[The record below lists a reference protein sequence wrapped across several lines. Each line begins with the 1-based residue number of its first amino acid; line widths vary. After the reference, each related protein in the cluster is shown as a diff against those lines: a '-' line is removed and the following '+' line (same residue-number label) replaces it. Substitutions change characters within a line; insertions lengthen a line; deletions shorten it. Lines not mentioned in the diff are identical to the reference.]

1 MKNTVVTTC
10 LFIIALFGF
19 ENTCFAQKTQKKVC
33 SCKEVGG
40 RTCSGT
46 IKCNKGCSAIC
57 GRKNTCYLAC
67 SKELIGRNLDLEVF
81 QQTSKEIAEKLAAE
95 TQVPIDF
102 KPYSR
107 GAKELYDYNLKNSGI
122 WKLLEFLDE
131 RGTLSVNGL
140 PFEELRKLKKTL
152 KEGGRIARVRFNNT
166 SVQEAVLQLEIMT
179 GEYLRIVS
187 GDSTKRISVNIRR
200 ASLAYI
206 LETIRKKSGVHVA
219 MPATG

>member
-1 MKNTVVTTC
+1 MKNALVTTC

-19 ENTCFAQKTQKKVC
+19 KNTSFAQKAQKVC
-33 SCKEVGG
+33 SCIEVGG

-46 IKCNKGCSAIC
+46 IKCSKGCSAIC
-57 GRKNTCYLAC
+57 GRKNICYLAC
-67 SKELIGRNLDLEVF
+67 SQELVGRNLDLEFF
-81 QQTSKEIAEKLAAE
+81 QQTSKEIAATLATQ
-95 TQVPIDF
+95 TQVPINF

-107 GAKELYDYNLKNSGI
+107 RANELYDYKLINSGI

-140 PFEELRKLKKTL
+140 PFEELRKLKKKL

-166 SVQEAVLQLEIMT
+166 SVQEAVLHLEIMT

-187 GDSTKRISVNIRR
+187 GDSAKRISINIRLG
-200 ASLAYI
+200 SLPYI
-206 LETIRKKSGVHVA
+206 LETIRRKSGVRVA
-219 MPATG
+219 IAPTG